1 MFNGPFGG
9 DLSHLVV
16 SALLTALQLRYWTTV
31 VKYDRASSGHVIV
44 FNGFSAKNCWRKR
57 KKKKKKKKKKKRKKG
72 EQRTH
77 KSNNRVRHQKG
88 DRRQFQKKK
97 ALKASCA
104 PFDRRSSS
112 AARKILPSPAVAST
126 IFGLI
131 PVLIPTALAI
141 SCFFPPPK
149 FCL

>member
-57 KKKKKKKKKKKRKKG
+57 KKKRKKG

-88 DRRQFQKKK
+88 DRRQFPKKRRMSK
-97 ALKASCA
+97 QDKNQRRVAHLSIGEALQLN
-104 PFDRRSSS
+104 
-112 AARKILPSPAVAST
+112 AR
-126 IFGLI
+126 
-131 PVLIPTALAI
+131 
-141 SCFFPPPK
+141 FFQVQQ
-149 FCL
+149 

>member
-31 VKYDRASSGHVIV
+31 VKYDRVSSGHVIV
-44 FNGFSAKNCWRKR
+44 FNGFSAKNCWR
-57 KKKKKKKKKKKRKKG
+57 KKKKKKKRKKG

-88 DRRQFQKKK
+88 DRRQFPKKK

-112 AARKILPSPAVAST
+112 AARKILPSPAVAS
-126 IFGLI
+126 
-131 PVLIPTALAI
+131 A
-141 SCFFPPPK
+141 
-149 FCL
+149 